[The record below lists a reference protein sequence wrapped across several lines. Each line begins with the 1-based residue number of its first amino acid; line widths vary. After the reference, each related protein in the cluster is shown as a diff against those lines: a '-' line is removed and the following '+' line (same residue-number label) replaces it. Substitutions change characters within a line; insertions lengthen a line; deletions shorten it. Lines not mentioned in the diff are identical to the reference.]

1 MPSTPPPAGSP
12 AGTDVEPRPESGEI
26 TFADADFHALGERL
40 CGDAQYNDARLAARR
55 KLLALG
61 KRLIKRV
68 ADAEGPKLEAR
79 SSLHNPTAFNG
90 MKVRRL
96 WTYAVRAKAEKNRL
110 KKTLGADLAKDLNA
124 AYKNAYLCLAME
136 AEALEVSLRIHTDAW
151 YDGQNFLKRLKA
163 EGYEPFLEI
172 ANRLDGF
179 VLRLH
184 DWKGEWPLADLGA
197 AGLDEYL
204 KYYEPG
210 EHRMV
215 FERRYP
221 APASARD
228 AACTPEAAGELLAQ
242 AERLVPLYRY
252 VAWSKE
258 SDFLFGG

>member
-1 MPSTPPPAGSP
+1 MTPPPPAA
-12 AGTDVEPRPESGEI
+12 AGTDAEPRPESGEI
-26 TFADADFHALGERL
+26 AFEDADFHCLSDRL
-40 CGDAQYNDARLAARR
+40 SGDAQFNDARLAARR
-55 KLLALG
+55 KLLSLG
-61 KRLIKRV
+61 KRLIKNV
-68 ADAEGPKLEAR
+68 TDTDGPKLDAR

-90 MKVRRL
+90 MRVRRL
-96 WTYAVRAKAEKNRL
+96 WTYAVRAKAEKSRL
-110 KKTLGADLAKDLNA
+110 KKTIGADLAKDLDA
-124 AYKNAYLCLAME
+124 AYRNAYLCLAIE
-136 AEALEVSLRIHTDAW
+136 ADALEVSLRIHTDAW

-163 EGYEPFLEI
+163 EGTDGFFEI

-184 DWKGEWPLADLGA
+184 DWKGEWPLADLGQ

-221 APASARD
+221 APSGARD
-228 AACTPEAAGELLAQ
+228 AACTPEAAAELLAQ